1 MKKPVK
7 IWGIIEGPITH
18 EEYADGLGKDMPEGF
33 NCVMLCKVEVNGEI
47 DAQNFWFETFD
58 EAYEWKKHF
67 DKNIEPLEIES
78 NFMEGKYNG

>member
-1 MKKPVK
+1 
-7 IWGIIEGPITH
+7 
-18 EEYADGLGKDMPEGF
+18 
-33 NCVMLCKVEVNGEI
+33 MLCKVEVNGEI